1 MKIHNF
7 LPEFTDCM
15 KRWKKVPSLTEFLE
29 QYYNHLAPLTDMIFD
44 GPELYEVLTE
54 FNWDRYRAGVLDLNP
69 DKEYKRVLAH
79 LKSVEELFGQTL
91 QGEIVLFG
99 SFETIDGYARFEKG
113 SHRVFLGVDE
123 SYNQGDYLDI
133 LMTHELTHVARE
145 SQPEVW
151 TGFGLNP
158 EMTHDEFT
166 ECLPVIEHIF
176 SEGFSCAVSEILVPS
191 KETWNYAYQKKDNMP
206 YLLEHIETLDNRIHL
221 ELRRDQKNNGGD
233 YSSLYRVSQL
243 MPAMPPYS
251 HYYWAWQWTKQLLKD
266 RVGGDP
272 KKLVAICAKDFV
284 EHALAFNLKQ

>member
-15 KRWKKVPSLTEFLE
+15 KRWEKVPSLEEFLS

-54 FNWDRYRAGVLDLNP
+54 LDWNRYRSSVANLDP
-69 DKEYKRVLAH
+69 VKEYNRVLKH
-79 LKSVEELFGQTL
+79 MRSVENIFGQTL
-91 QGEIVLFG
+91 RGEVVLFG

-123 SYNQGDYLDI
+123 SYDQGDYLDI
-133 LMTHELTHVARE
+133 LMTHELTHVIRE
-145 SQPEVW
+145 SQAEVW

-158 EMTHDEFT
+158 KMTHDEFT
-166 ECLPVIEHIF
+166 ESLPVIEHLF

-191 KETWNYAYQKKDNMP
+191 DRPWDYAYQKSDNMP
-206 YLLEHIETLDNRIHL
+206 YLLKHIKTWNERIHL
-221 ELRRDQKNNGGD
+221 EIQRDQKNNGSD

-243 MPAMPPYS
+243 NPAMPPYS
-251 HYYWAWQWTKQLLKD
+251 HYYWAWQWTKQLLKE
-266 RVGGDP
+266 RAGGDP
-272 KKLVAICAKDFV
+272 KNLVGVCAKDFV
-284 EHALAFNLKQ
+284 EHALAYNL